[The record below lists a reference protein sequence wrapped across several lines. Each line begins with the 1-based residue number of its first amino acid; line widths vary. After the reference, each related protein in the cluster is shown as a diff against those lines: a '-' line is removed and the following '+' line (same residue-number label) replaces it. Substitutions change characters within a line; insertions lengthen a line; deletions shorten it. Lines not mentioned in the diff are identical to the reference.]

1 MPLTTAQKKL
11 GVVVS
16 WLVMVSWIVTFPLWI
31 GGLIGDAATGYW
43 WLIPV
48 LSLLPL
54 ATLIQ
59 ITGRMG
65 PEEQALPGAPFITNV
80 ATIAVVIQMI
90 TQLNAGGITVESGWG
105 QNIIIGLW
113 VVGMLVFNW
122 RNVLP
127 IWARVSAL
135 IWGIVWFVD
144 GFKHILGTAEG
155 PIPKDFVTA
164 YDSSVFLV
172 GFAGML
178 VTVFA
183 MQTAFRKS
191 ANS

>member
-1 MPLTTAQKKL
+1 MHS
-11 GVVVS
+11 GV
-16 WLVMVSWIVTFPLWI
+16 L
-31 GGLIGDAATGYW
+31 AA
-43 WLIPV
+43 
-48 LSLLPL
+48 
-54 ATLIQ
+54 
-59 ITGRMG
+59 
-65 PEEQALPGAPFITNV
+65 
-80 ATIAVVIQMI
+80 
-90 TQLNAGGITVESGWG
+90 
-105 QNIIIGLW
+105 
-113 VVGMLVFNW
+113 
-122 RNVLP
+122 P
-127 IWARVSAL
+127 IWGRGGAL

-183 MQTAFRKS
+183 MQTAFRRS

>member
-31 GGLIGDAATGYW
+31 GGLIGDEATGYW

-48 LSLLPL
+48 LSLLPF

-59 ITGRMG
+59 ITGRMV

-105 QNIIIGLW
+105 QNRSEERR
-113 VVGMLVFNW
+113 VGKACRSRW
-122 RNVLP
+122 SPYR
-127 IWARVSAL
+127 
-135 IWGIVWFVD
+135 
-144 GFKHILGTAEG
+144 
-155 PIPKDFVTA
+155 
-164 YDSSVFLV
+164 
-172 GFAGML
+172 
-178 VTVFA
+178 
-183 MQTAFRKS
+183 
-191 ANS
+191 